1 MRILLFGA
9 SGQLGTDFKSSLDDK
24 NLVVIE
30 KPFLDLFRE
39 NILEEKILAIRPDV
53 IINCAAYTNV
63 DKAEKEKKICLDLNS
78 NAVEVIAKCSA
89 KINALLIHFS
99 TDYVFDG
106 LLIGSYDE
114 DHPHNPVNYYG
125 LSKSRGEEAIKRLHD
140 KYLIFRISWLYGNN
154 GNNFVKKII
163 NLIDSKK
170 ELNIVDDQIGAPTYT
185 SDIAYAVTKILKN
198 LRNSDSNNYIGTYN
212 LSSSDKVSWYEF
224 ALKIKKL
231 HYKNMEVNINPVNS
245 DALTFAAK
253 RPKNSTLNPSKL
265 SNKFNIIM
273 PSCDDALE
281 RYFLQK

>member
-106 LLIGSYDE
+106 LLIGTYDE